1 MSATEK
7 VTSETTSTLDSAEEA
22 APPDERAQD
31 EHAHHDDGLTAKER
45 ARAEDQ
51 AQAQQARRAILDSD
65 DLGRWM
71 RVKVA
76 IYRALYPQDG
86 DSRWLDT
93 SIITLIAVN
102 VMAVILETEEAYT
115 GDFHVWFVG
124 FEWFSSLFFTVEYV
138 LRLWVVDL
146 EFDPRHPWK
155 SRARYVF
162 SFMALVDLVAILPFY
177 LPMIITLDLRFV
189 RAIRLLRLFRILK
202 MGRYAHAVRTMAA
215 VFARKKEELAMTGFV
230 LVVLLVLSASG
241 IYFVEHTPLEKI
253 LPDGSTVHVQ
263 DPSDP
268 FRSIPAS
275 MWWAVVTLTSVGYG
289 DVVPQSVL
297 GKFVGSLVALIG
309 VGFVAL
315 PTGILAA
322 GFAEEIREQRMR
334 EGNLNMPG
342 YCPHCGEPVVPE
354 AEYD

>member
-1 MSATEK
+1 MSATTSAEPAEPAEHAGASTDAHGPHPH
-7 VTSETTSTLDSAEEA
+7 VDSSETQPTPEER
-22 APPDERAQD
+22 RA
-31 EHAHHDDGLTAKER
+31 
-45 ARAEDQ
+45 
-51 AQAQQARRAILDSD
+51 AQAAAAQAARKDILEGDHGPWMAIKV
-65 DLGRWM
+65 
-71 RVKVA
+71 RV
-76 IYRALYPQDG
+76 YRALYPGDN
-86 DSRWLDT
+86 DSRWLDS
-93 SIITLIAVN
+93 SIITLIAIN
-102 VMAVILETEEAYT
+102 VLAVILETEEAYT
-115 GDFHVWFVG
+115 APYHIYFHV

-155 SRARYVF
+155 SRARYIF

-177 LPMIITLDLRFV
+177 IVFFAPFPLDLRFI

-202 MGRYAHAVRTMAA
+202 MGRYAHAVRTMTA
-215 VFARKKEELAMTGFV
+215 VLGRKKEELAMTTFILV
-230 LVVLLVLSASG
+230 LLLVLSASG
-241 IYFVEHTPLEKI
+241 IYFVEHVPLEQT
-253 LPDGSTVHVQ
+253 LPSGEVVQVQ
-263 DPSDP
+263 DPNDP

-289 DVVPQSVL
+289 DVVPHTAF
-297 GKFVGSLVALIG
+297 GKFVAAIVSLLG

-322 GFAEEIREQRMR
+322 GFAEEMREQRMKR
-334 EGNLNMPG
+334 GSLDMPG

>member
-1 MSATEK
+1 MSGTSSTAPHEHGEAIDPK
-7 VTSETTSTLDSAEEA
+7 VVEAQAAEA
-22 APPDERAQD
+22 ARQ
-31 EHAHHDDGLTAKER
+31 
-45 ARAEDQ
+45 
-51 AQAQQARRAILDSD
+51 AILT
-65 DLGRWM
+65 GENGPWM
-71 RVKVA
+71 RIKVKV
-76 IYRALYPQDG
+76 YRALYPQDG

-93 SIITLIAVN
+93 SIITLIAIN

-115 GDFHVWFVG
+115 APYHVYFQI

-146 EFDPRHPWK
+146 EFDPRKPWR
-155 SRARYVF
+155 SRLRYVF
-162 SFMALVDLVAILPFY
+162 SFMALVDLMAIVPFY
-177 LPMIITLDLRFV
+177 LPMLITLDLRFI

-215 VFARKKEELAMTGFV
+215 VLGRKKEELAMTTFI

-241 IYFVEHTPLEKI
+241 IYFVEHTTIEQV
-253 LPDGSTVHVQ
+253 LPNGEVVHVH
-263 DPSDP
+263 DPNDP

-289 DVVPQSVL
+289 DVVPQSAM
-297 GKFVGSLVALIG
+297 GKFVAALVSLVG

-322 GFAEEIREQRMR
+322 GFAEEIREQRMKS
-334 EGNLNMPG
+334 GTLDMPG

>member
-1 MSATEK
+1 MHAPTP
-7 VTSETTSTLDSAEEA
+7 TPTEA
-22 APPDERAQD
+22 AEA
-31 EHAHHDDGLTAKER
+31 
-45 ARAEDQ
+45 ARQ
-51 AQAQQARRAILDSD
+51 AILSGQQE
-65 DLGRWM
+65 LGPWM
-71 RVKVA
+71 RIKVA
-76 IYRALYPQDG
+76 IYRALYPQEG
-86 DSRWLDT
+86 DSRWLDS
-93 SIITLIAVN
+93 SIITLIAIN

-115 GDFHVWFVG
+115 SDYHVYFQA

-177 LPMIITLDLRFV
+177 IVFFAPFPLDLRFI

-215 VFARKKEELAMTGFV
+215 VFARKKEELAMTTFI
-230 LVVLLVLSASG
+230 LVVLLVLSASA
-241 IYFVEHTPLEKI
+241 IYFVEHTPLEKV
-253 LPDGSTVHVQ
+253 LPDGTIVQLQ
-263 DPSDP
+263 DPDDP
-268 FRSIPAS
+268 FRSIPMS

-289 DVVPQSVL
+289 DVVPHTTL
-297 GKFVGSLVALIG
+297 GKFVAAIVSLVG

-322 GFAEEIREQRMR
+322 GFAEEIREQRLKD
-334 EGNLNMPG
+334 GNLDMPG
-342 YCPHCGEPVVPE
+342 YCPHCGEPIVPE